1 MGTSHLIEKIIEYF
15 RNKPDVYAEAFATHI
30 MISAICVG
38 IACAVGI
45 PLGIACAKSRRVRLF
60 VTGVFSTLRIV
71 PSLAVLFICMPIF
84 GIGLTPALIA
94 LSFLAIPPVLINT
107 TQAFAAIPRPVI
119 ETAEA
124 MGMTGGM
131 ALTRVKFPLAAPLIL
146 AGVKTATVEVIASAT
161 LAAYIG
167 AGGLGNI
174 IFTGLGLLRPDLLII
189 GGASVAALSVVADTL
204 LSKLEKRLVRYR
216 DPGMRPRP
224 SGPGHGYGHGH
235 GNTAKAAGTARA
247 A

>member
-1 MGTSHLIEKIIEYF
+1 MNNAHLLEKIIAYF
-15 RNKPDVYAEAFATHI
+15 QTRSDVYAEAFAKHI
-30 MISAICVG
+30 AISAICVG

-45 PLGIACAKSRRVRLF
+45 PLGIACARNRRVRVF
-60 VTGVFSTLRIV
+60 VTGVFSTLRII

-84 GIGLTPALIA
+84 GIGLTPALVA

-107 TQAFAAIPRPVI
+107 TQAFAAIPKPVI

-124 MGMTGGM
+124 MGMTDGM
-131 ALTRVKFPLAAPLIL
+131 VLARVKFPLAAPLIL

-167 AGGLGNI
+167 AGGLGNL

-189 GGASVAALSVVADTL
+189 GGATVAALSIAADTL
-204 LSKLEKRLVRYR
+204 LSKLETRLVRYR
-216 DPGMRPRP
+216 NADVKSQP
-224 SGPGHGYGHGH
+224 SGPAYGH
-235 GNTAKAAGTARA
+235 AAA
-247 A
+247 

>member
-1 MGTSHLIEKIIEYF
+1 MNNSDIFGKIITYF
-15 RNKPDVYAEAFATHI
+15 QTRADSYAEAFATHI

-45 PLGIACAKSRRVRLF
+45 PLGIVCARNRAARTF
-60 VTGVFSTLRIV
+60 ITGVFSTLRIV
-71 PSLAVLFICMPIF
+71 PSLAVLFICIPVF
-84 GIGLTPALIA
+84 GIGLTPALVA

-107 TQAFAAIPRPVI
+107 TQAFATIEPAVV

-131 ALTRVKFPLAAPLIL
+131 VFARVKFPLAMPLIL
-146 AGVKTATVEVIASAT
+146 TGVKTAAVEVIASAT

-189 GGASVAALSVVADTL
+189 GGASVAALSITVDTL
-204 LSKLEKRLVRYR
+204 LSKLEVRLVRYR
-216 DPGMRPRP
+216 KGSYDESKGKEYAET
-224 SGPGHGYGHGH
+224 HFD
-235 GNTAKAAGTARA
+235 ARA
-247 A
+247 CAHAGAVARGV

>member
-1 MGTSHLIEKIIEYF
+1 MNNAHLLEKIITYF
-15 RNKPDVYAEAFATHI
+15 QTRSDVYAEAFARHI

-38 IACAVGI
+38 IACVVGI
-45 PLGIACAKSRRVRLF
+45 PLGIACAKNRRARVF
-60 VTGVFSTLRIV
+60 ITGLFSTLRII

-84 GIGLTPALIA
+84 GIGLAPALVA

-107 TQAFAAIPRPVI
+107 TQAFASIPAPII

-124 MGMTGGM
+124 MGMTKGM
-131 ALTRVKFPLAAPLIL
+131 TLTRVKFPLAMPLIL
-146 AGVKTATVEVIASAT
+146 TGVKTATIEVIASAT

-167 AGGLGNI
+167 AGGFGNL

-189 GGASVAALSVVADTL
+189 GGASVAALSIVADTL
-204 LSKLEKRLVRYR
+204 LSKLERRIVRYR
-216 DPGMRPRP
+216 DIEVKPLP
-224 SGPGHGYGHGH
+224 SGPVYGH
-235 GNTAKAAGTARA
+235 AAGAMEA

>member
-1 MGTSHLIEKIIEYF
+1 MNNANLLEMIRIYF
-15 RNKPDVYAEAFATHI
+15 QTRADSYAEAFVTHL
-30 MISAICVG
+30 MISVLCVG

-45 PLGIACAKSRRVRLF
+45 PLGIVCAKNRVARTF
-60 VTGVFSTLRIV
+60 ITGLFSTLRIV
-71 PSLAVLFICMPIF
+71 PSLAVLFICIPVF
-84 GIGLTPALIA
+84 GIGLTPALVA

-107 TQAFAAIPRPVI
+107 TQAFAAVPQHVI

-124 MGMTGGM
+124 MGMTNGM
-131 ALTRVKFPLAAPLIL
+131 VFARVKFPLAAPLIL
-146 AGVKTATVEVIASAT
+146 TGVKTATVEVIASAT

-189 GGASVAALSVVADTL
+189 GGASVAALSVAADTL

-216 DPGMRPRP
+216 SAEIKSMPARPV
-224 SGPGHGYGHGH
+224 YGSVTGAA
-235 GNTAKAAGTARA
+235 NTW
-247 A
+247 